1 VVKYIDS
8 WEEDNRLFIL
18 TELYPLGN
26 FSHFLSEYG
35 SRFERLEEVRCWK
48 IIADLSSVRIGTS
61 QCDPCLTH
69 FQGLEFIH
77 GASIVHL
84 DIKPENIFIGIDGCF
99 VIGDFGLA
107 SEWPRDHDAGFER
120 EGDKQ
125 YLAAEV
131 LQGVYG
137 KAADIFR
144 LVHVVKRG
152 SLQLMICLVW
162 E

>member
-1 VVKYIDS
+1 M
-8 WEEDNRLFIL
+8 
-18 TELYPLGN
+18 
-26 FSHFLSEYG
+26 
-35 SRFERLEEVRCWK
+35 
-48 IIADLSSVRIGTS
+48 
-61 QCDPCLTH
+61 
-69 FQGLEFIH
+69 EFIH
-77 GASIVHL
+77 AASVVHL
-84 DIKPENIFIGIDGCF
+84 DIKPENIFIGIDGRF

-107 SEWPRDHDAGFER
+107 SEWPRQDTSGFER

-144 LVHVVKRG
+144 FVGGRKGGHSRLTIYSV
-152 SLQLMICLVW
+152 L